1 MMSLFGGEC
10 ASPLTVRKNGG
21 AESFLASRGRRPSF
35 SMTETFSSTVFQA
48 LTIRGVD
55 TVSRS
60 SLEMSPLAPVTSHER
75 RSKRRKR
82 MSSGTE
88 ECGDDRFP
96 KSDSEDGPRAMV
108 IPGRG
113 SGPWRVDLASQGHS
127 ARPMVLSQLPQ
138 LLPRRASLSPLL
150 APPVCP
156 ATLGVEEPWA
166 EG

>member
-1 MMSLFGGEC
+1 MACLSLRLHKV
-10 ASPLTVRKNGG
+10 SITKTPL
-21 AESFLASRGRRPSF
+21 FHL
-35 SMTETFSSTVFQA
+35 FQA

-60 SLEMSPLAPVTSHER
+60 SLEMSPLAPVTTHER

-96 KSDSEDGPRAMV
+96 KSDSEDGPRTMV

-113 SGPWRVDLASQGHS
+113 SDPFSVGLASKAH
-127 ARPMVLSQLPQ
+127 
-138 LLPRRASLSPLL
+138 
-150 APPVCP
+150 
-156 ATLGVEEPWA
+156 
-166 EG
+166 